1 MTNVYTCMCSAY
13 SVQKQYATVVMETDI
28 NHHALYD
35 SNIVCVYNN
44 MQRFIPHPLPCSSFD
59 EYATE
64 VKSGRLEWSS
74 VHRSDKFWVSFTT
87 VHIHVHVHVQC
98 HVCS

>member
-35 SNIVCVYNN
+35 NNIVCAY
-44 MQRFIPHPLPCSSFD
+44 MQRFILHRLPCSSFD

-64 VKSGRLEWSS
+64 VKSGRLEWSP
-74 VHRSDKFWVSFTT
+74 VHRSDKFWVSFLTI
-87 VHIHVHVHVQC
+87 VHIHVHAHVH
-98 HVCS
+98 S